1 MSTSRLKELIEL
13 IDKET
18 DPKKFLALVTELNEI
33 LDRKKPLEGIDFE
46 SEKLGILNGF
56 VR

>member
-18 DPKKFLALVTELNEI
+18 DPKKFIALVKELNEI
-33 LDRKKPLEGIDFE
+33 LDRKRPLDGIDFE
-46 SEKLGILNGF
+46 SEKKEP
-56 VR
+56 